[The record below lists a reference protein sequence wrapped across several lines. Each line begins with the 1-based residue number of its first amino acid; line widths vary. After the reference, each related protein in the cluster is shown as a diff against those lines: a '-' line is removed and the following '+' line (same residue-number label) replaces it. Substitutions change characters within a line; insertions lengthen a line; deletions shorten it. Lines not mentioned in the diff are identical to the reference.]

1 MNPNFIVY
9 NLQLYI
15 YIYKIYILFRIIEEL
30 KWVARRLSLE
40 RDFFIYFLNN
50 LTLQRLPTSVTKQ
63 VIHFKDKINEL
74 YEVRMILTI
83 LPTR

>member
-1 MNPNFIVY
+1 MGSMEIKSRKR
-9 NLQLYI
+9 YI
-15 YIYKIYILFRIIEEL
+15 YIYIY
-30 KWVARRLSLE
+30 
-40 RDFFIYFLNN
+40 FFFLNN
-50 LTLQRLPTSVTKQ
+50 FTLQRLPTSITKQ